1 MPDVGKFQ
9 GQDVEP
15 QKLGGQRLGMGV
27 PDGVMPP
34 GNNRVTQLDLGM
46 ERDLCKEHPVGLALT
61 LTFF

>member
-15 QKLGGQRLGMGV
+15 QQLGGQRLGMGMGV
-27 PDGVMPP
+27 PGGVMPP

-46 ERDLCKEHPVGLALT
+46 ERDL
-61 LTFF
+61 